1 MLTPMLQQRAR
12 KVYVT
17 GGTTEQM
24 RAAWEGQ
31 LELAWVEDFEACVRA
46 AFADSVPG
54 DIIVLSPPVP
64 ASTAFATTSTAARFS
79 RRSCSGSG
87 ANMKKNRNTSYIV
100 SIDNTILGC
109 YLALLVIGLLV
120 MLDITSVQSTMVN
133 FYRHAVFVGVSVLAA
148 IITVYFVKVDKLRPL
163 NRWLVYLIMGLLVL
177 VFLIGVKTKG
187 AERWLM
193 IGPVG
198 IQPSTMARLV
208 LILFFAG
215 YLDSKQDKI
224 NLANV
229 KELGM
234 EFIPLI
240 LYTVVIFV
248 LIFLGKHLSTLI
260 IGGATLLGMLFYAGL
275 RKRFVLGVLM
285 LGLIAGTVI
294 IAKGD
299 SFRSDRINTYK
310 VYSLLVPNRP
320 APSNS
325 AEEYQVKESLTALT
339 SGGFLGTGMA
349 HGRANTISCLKP
361 APTISTPSSA
371 RNSASLARPLCCC
384 CTPCSFSASSSW
396 PKRRKTAIISI

>member
-1 MLTPMLQQRAR
+1 
-12 KVYVT
+12 
-17 GGTTEQM
+17 
-24 RAAWEGQ
+24 
-31 LELAWVEDFEACVRA
+31 
-46 AFADSVPG
+46 
-54 DIIVLSPPVP
+54 
-64 ASTAFATTSTAARFS
+64 
-79 RRSCSGSG
+79 
-87 ANMKKNRNTSYIV
+87 
-100 SIDNTILGC
+100 
-109 YLALLVIGLLV
+109 
-120 MLDITSVQSTMVN
+120 
-133 FYRHAVFVGVSVLAA
+133 
-148 IITVYFVKVDKLRPL
+148 
-163 NRWLVYLIMGLLVL
+163 MGLLVL

-349 HGRANTISCLKP
+349 HGRAKHYFLPEARTDYIYTIIGEEFGFLGAALVLLLHALLFFRILKLAETQENRYHKYLMAGLGMNIFFNALINTGVSMSIIPATGNTLPFISYGGSALLVDS
-361 APTISTPSSA
+361 ISIGLVLNITA
-371 RNSASLARPLCCC
+371 
-384 CTPCSFSASSSW
+384 
-396 PKRRKTAIISI
+396 KRRQM

>member
-1 MLTPMLQQRAR
+1 
-12 KVYVT
+12 
-17 GGTTEQM
+17 
-24 RAAWEGQ
+24 
-31 LELAWVEDFEACVRA
+31 
-46 AFADSVPG
+46 
-54 DIIVLSPPVP
+54 
-64 ASTAFATTSTAARFS
+64 
-79 RRSCSGSG
+79 
-87 ANMKKNRNTSYIV
+87 MKKNRNTSYIV

-224 NLANV
+224 NIANV

-349 HGRANTISCLKP
+349 HGRAKHYFLPEAGTDYIYTIIGEEFGFLGAALVLLLHALLFFRILKLAETQENRYHKYLMAGLGMNIFFNALINTGVSMSIIP
-361 APTISTPSSA
+361 ATGNTLPFVSYGGTALLVDSVSIGLVLNLTA
-371 RNSASLARPLCCC
+371 
-384 CTPCSFSASSSW
+384 
-396 PKRRKTAIISI
+396 KRRQM

>member
-1 MLTPMLQQRAR
+1 
-12 KVYVT
+12 
-17 GGTTEQM
+17 
-24 RAAWEGQ
+24 
-31 LELAWVEDFEACVRA
+31 
-46 AFADSVPG
+46 
-54 DIIVLSPPVP
+54 
-64 ASTAFATTSTAARFS
+64 
-79 RRSCSGSG
+79 
-87 ANMKKNRNTSYIV
+87 MKKNRNTSYIV

-224 NLANV
+224 NIANV

-349 HGRANTISCLKP
+349 HGRAKHYFLPEARTDYIYTIIGEEFGFLGAALVLLLHALLFFRILKLAETQENRYHKYLMAGLGMNIFFNALINTGVSMSIIP
-361 APTISTPSSA
+361 ATGNTLPFVSYGGTALLVDSVSIGLVLNLTA
-371 RNSASLARPLCCC
+371 
-384 CTPCSFSASSSW
+384 
-396 PKRRKTAIISI
+396 KRRQM

>member
-1 MLTPMLQQRAR
+1 
-12 KVYVT
+12 
-17 GGTTEQM
+17 
-24 RAAWEGQ
+24 
-31 LELAWVEDFEACVRA
+31 
-46 AFADSVPG
+46 
-54 DIIVLSPPVP
+54 
-64 ASTAFATTSTAARFS
+64 
-79 RRSCSGSG
+79 
-87 ANMKKNRNTSYIV
+87 MKKNRNTSYIV

-349 HGRANTISCLKP
+349 HGRAKHYFLPEARTDYIYTIIGEEFGFLGAALVLLLHALLFFRILKLAETQENRYHKYLMAGLGMNIFFNALINTGVSMSIIP
-361 APTISTPSSA
+361 ATGNTLPFVSYGGTALLVDSVSIGLVLNLTA
-371 RNSASLARPLCCC
+371 
-384 CTPCSFSASSSW
+384 
-396 PKRRKTAIISI
+396 KRRQM

>member
-1 MLTPMLQQRAR
+1 
-12 KVYVT
+12 
-17 GGTTEQM
+17 
-24 RAAWEGQ
+24 
-31 LELAWVEDFEACVRA
+31 
-46 AFADSVPG
+46 
-54 DIIVLSPPVP
+54 
-64 ASTAFATTSTAARFS
+64 
-79 RRSCSGSG
+79 
-87 ANMKKNRNTSYIV
+87 MKKNRNTSYIV

-224 NLANV
+224 NIANV

-349 HGRANTISCLKP
+349 HGRAKHYFLPEARTDYIYTIIGEEFGFLGAAVVLLLHALLFFRILKLAEAQEDRYHKYLVAGLGMNIFFNALINTGVSMSIIPSTGNTLPFVSYGGTALLVDSISIGLVLNIT
-361 APTISTPSSA
+361 A
-371 RNSASLARPLCCC
+371 
-384 CTPCSFSASSSW
+384 
-396 PKRRKTAIISI
+396 KRRRM